1 MISVVMSIYNG
12 NPFYIMTAI
21 NSILNQ
27 TYSNFEFIIVN
38 DGSDEYVE
46 YLLADINDNRVH
58 IIKNTNNLGLTKSLN
73 RALEKSTCKYIARMD
88 ADDIAMPQRFEK
100 QLEFLEKN
108 SDYVMCGTKF
118 KEILHDK
125 IIAQRLFF
133 VNTDDEIKNMIFK
146 FNPFNHS
153 SIMMRAD
160 VVKRIGGYDERYRYS
175 QDYALWLKMIRQGK
189 VLNLSEE
196 LIIRRMEDNIS
207 IKNEKIQKLIS
218 VKIRHDAI
226 QTGNFSWINYIYLL
240 RPLLVAYLP
249 DSIKKFYRKVKY
261 RNCI

>member
-1 MISVVMSIYNG
+1 MISVIMSIYNG

-21 NSILNQ
+21 NSILAQ

-38 DGSDEYVE
+38 DGSDMYIEH
-46 YLLADINDNRVH
+46 LLVDIKDNRVH

-100 QLEFLEKN
+100 QLEFLENN
-108 SDYVMCGTKF
+108 SSYVMCGTKF
-118 KEILHDK
+118 KEILNDK
-125 IIAQRLFF
+125 IIEQRLLFL
-133 VNTDDEIKNMIFK
+133 NTDDEIKNMIFK

-160 VVKRIGGYDERYRYS
+160 IVKRIGGYDEKYKYS
-175 QDYALWLKMIRQGK
+175 QDYALWLKMIKQGK
-189 VLNLSEE
+189 VLNLSDA
-196 LIIRRMEDNIS
+196 LILRRMDDNIS

-226 QTGNFSWINYIYLL
+226 QTGDFGWINYIYLL
-240 RPLLVAYLP
+240 RPLIVGYLP
-249 DSIKKFYRKVKY
+249 HSIKKLYRKIKY
-261 RNCI
+261 RDCI